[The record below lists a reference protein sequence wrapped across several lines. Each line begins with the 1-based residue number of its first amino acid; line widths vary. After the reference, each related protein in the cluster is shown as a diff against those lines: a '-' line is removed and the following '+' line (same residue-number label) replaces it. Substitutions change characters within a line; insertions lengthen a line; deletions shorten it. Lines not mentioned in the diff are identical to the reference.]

1 HYGLVGFL
9 FDLTFVLNSAG
20 LLMEHLVAYFCFS
33 LGIRDF
39 YQCLQ
44 RTLCRL
50 VTGMAQGTSSLL
62 SNTVYAISDAASQ
75 FSKAARK
82 ALAKWVLFTSSGISS
97 GLYHA
102 CDVGTCTFLYLA
114 TIDEVFK
121 RAIHT
126 VIAIL
131 TALLAATKAT

>member
-1 HYGLVGFL
+1 DM
-9 FDLTFVLNSAG
+9 FDNQF
-20 LLMEHLVAYFCFS
+20 FS
-33 LGIRDF
+33 LYGM
-39 YQCLQ
+39 LQ
-44 RTLCRL
+44 PYFLPIGPLGGSTPFIC
-50 VTGMAQGTSSLL
+50 V
-62 SNTVYAISDAASQ
+62 NT
-75 FSKAARK
+75 

-131 TALLAATKAT
+131 TTLLAATNAT

>member
-1 HYGLVGFL
+1 
-9 FDLTFVLNSAG
+9 
-20 LLMEHLVAYFCFS
+20 
-33 LGIRDF
+33 
-39 YQCLQ
+39 
-44 RTLCRL
+44 
-50 VTGMAQGTSSLL
+50 
-62 SNTVYAISDAASQ
+62 
-75 FSKAARK
+75 

-131 TALLAATKAT
+131 TTLLAATNAT